1 MQDGWAELELWLA
14 QPILRWRSTPVTLV
28 ARGLTSL
35 GSFAVLTMLV
45 IVCLVQPHAR
55 LGGRDKAV
63 LLALSL
69 GQGALNSLLKSW
81 FGRPRPG
88 LDYSPLVEERYYS
101 FPSGHS
107 MSSLCIYGFL
117 CYLWV
122 RRRPSRALPTVAWTA
137 ALVIA
142 IGISR
147 VYLSAHY
154 PGDVLGGF
162 AAGLPCLFLAMV
174 VHAGLKKK

>member
-1 MQDGWAELELWLA
+1 MQDGWADLELWLA
-14 QPILRWRSTPVTLV
+14 QPILRWRSAPLTLL

-35 GSFAVLTMLV
+35 GSFAALTLLV
-45 IVCLVQPHAR
+45 MVCQVQPHAR

-63 LLALSL
+63 LLALSM
-69 GQGALNSLLKSW
+69 GQGALNSLLKLW

-101 FPSGHS
+101 FPSGHT

-122 RRRPSRALPTVAWTA
+122 RRRPSRAPSKVALAA
-137 ALVIA
+137 ALVMS

-162 AAGLPCLFLAMV
+162 AAGWPCLFLAMV
-174 VHAGLKKK
+174 VHAGLKRK